1 MWAAGKQPLGQLQCQ
16 RAPLGQKRVEGW
28 GPWWALVARRWL
40 AAAVVAAAAVAVAAA
55 WPWLKTS
62 PYTGSS
68 HFPSSPPPP
77 SPPPPPLPPFITL
90 CVILHSSRE
99 GTQKWGAGK
108 ITSTRTCVSDPN

>member
-1 MWAAGKQPLGQLQCQ
+1 MLLGLGALGDWRAVQVAPKTAA
-16 RAPLGQKRVEGW
+16 
-28 GPWWALVARRWL
+28 
-40 AAAVVAAAAVAVAAA
+40 AAAAVAVAAA